1 MDYLAVCLTAL
12 AASGLTLYSGFGLG
26 TILMPVMA
34 LFFPVEAAVA
44 MTALVHFANNLF
56 KLALFGRQT
65 DAGVFV
71 RFGVPALAGSFA
83 GAMLLVHL
91 SAMGA
96 VGGYEIFGTALAVTP
111 VKLFLGLCIMGFSLL
126 EFVPV
131 LARAG
136 VSPRWIPLGGFVS
149 GFFGGLSGHQGA
161 FRSLF
166 LLRAGLSK
174 EAFIATGVAAAC
186 LVDVTRLG
194 IYADLFTADMLG
206 GNLRLLVLAAL
217 SAFAGAYLGKRLLR
231 KMTIGAVRL
240 TVGVMLLALGAGMAA
255 GLI

>member
-1 MDYLAVCLTAL
+1 MDVFVVCLAAL

-26 TILMPVMA
+26 TILTPVMA

-56 KLALFGRQT
+56 KLALFRRAA
-65 DAGVFV
+65 DVRALA
-71 RFGVPALAGSFA
+71 RFGLPALVGSYA
-83 GAMLLVHL
+83 GARFLVWL
-91 SAMGA
+91 SERQAFFS
-96 VGGYEIFGTALAVTP
+96 YEVSGSALSVTP
-111 VKLFLGLCIMGFSLL
+111 VKLFLGLLIMGFSLL
-126 EFVPV
+126 ELVPV
-131 LARAG
+131 LSRVGA
-136 VSPRWIPLGGFVS
+136 SPRLLPLGGFIS
-149 GFFGGLSGHQGA
+149 GLFGGFSGHQGA
-161 FRSLF
+161 FRSVF

-186 LVDVTRLG
+186 LVDMTRLG
-194 IYADLFTADMLG
+194 VYAELFTADMLG

-217 SAFAGAYLGKRLLR
+217 SAFAGAYLAKRLLR

-240 TVGVMLLALGAGMAA
+240 TVGVMLLGLGAAMAA